1 MLKKRNAQGLTI
13 SVIIM
18 AVVGLIIVVVLVAML
33 TGNLGGFSKGARD
46 SGTCTAVCKA
56 AGYDSGAT
64 TEVADYQTGG
74 LIDSDK
80 KMCKCS

>member
-46 SGTCTAVCKA
+46 SGTCTTVCKA

-64 TEVADYQTGG
+64 TTDTTKQTGG

-80 KMCKCS
+80 NMCKCP